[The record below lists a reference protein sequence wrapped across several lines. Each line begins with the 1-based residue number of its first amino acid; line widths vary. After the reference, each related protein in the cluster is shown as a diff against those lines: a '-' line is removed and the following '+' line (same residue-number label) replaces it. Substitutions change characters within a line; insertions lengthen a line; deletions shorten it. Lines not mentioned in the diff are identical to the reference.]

1 MAGTPSPLPDE
12 ALFEQA
18 ACGLVV
24 TGVDGAILRANARFC
39 VWLGCDTA
47 ALAGRRR
54 VQDFFTVGGRVFHQT
69 HCAPMLHVQGSVA
82 EVQVDLLHH
91 DRSRLPMLM
100 NIIRWRHGDAVLDAY
115 AFFLAT
121 ERRSYEREL
130 LVARKAAEAELAAR
144 LGAEASLQELNQK
157 LSLADRRKDEFLA
170 TLAHELRNPL
180 APMRN
185 VVEAMK
191 RHTLDARLQNWSL
204 DVLDRQLT
212 HITHLVDDLMEA
224 SRISQ
229 GRVTLRRKPIDIV
242 AILRAALDDV
252 SGMIGAAGHALDVE
266 LPPEPIT
273 VDADAT
279 RLAQV
284 FINLLTNASKYTPR
298 GGRIV
303 VAAQRQG
310 AEAVVSVRDT
320 GIGIPRESL
329 ATIFDMFSQL
339 SPALER
345 SQGGLGIG
353 LALVRGLVSLH
364 GGTISA
370 DSEGVGKGSVFT
382 VRVPVVA
389 TPASMPAATSAH
401 AAARSCRILVVDD
414 NVDVAESMAMA
425 LGLFG
430 HDTRAVHDGGAA
442 LQTGGEF
449 LPDVVLLDI
458 GLPGQNGYEVAR
470 QIRRAPWGRDLLL
483 IAATGWGQDAD
494 RQLAEDAGFDRHL
507 TKPVDF
513 AILQTLLSQ
522 RSR

>member
-1 MAGTPSPLPDE
+1 MAGTPSPPSDE
-12 ALFEQA
+12 LLFDQA

-24 TGVDGAILRANARFC
+24 TGVDGTILRANARFC
-39 VWLGCDTA
+39 VWLGFDTA

-100 NIIRWRHGDAVLDAY
+100 NIIRWRQGDAVLDAY

-121 ERRSYEREL
+121 DRRSYEREL
-130 LVARKAAEAELAAR
+130 LVARKAAEAELEAR

-191 RHTLDARLQNWSL
+191 RHTLDARLQSWSL

-229 GRVTLRRKPIDIV
+229 GRVTLRRKPLDLV
-242 AILRAALDDV
+242 AVLRAALDDV

-266 LPPEPIT
+266 LPPQPMT

-310 AEAVVSVRDT
+310 ADAVVSVRDT

-353 LALVRGLVSLH
+353 LALVRGLVALH

-382 VRVPVVA
+382 VRLPVVA
-389 TPASMPAATSAH
+389 TPASMPAIMPEH
-401 AAARSCRILVVDD
+401 AAARGRRILVVDD

-442 LQTGGEF
+442 LRTGSEF

-494 RQLAEDAGFDRHL
+494 RQLAEDAGFDHHL

-513 AILQTLLSQ
+513 ASLQTLLSE

>member
-12 ALFEQA
+12 VLFEQA

-24 TGVDGAILRANARFC
+24 TGVDGTILRANARFC

-47 ALAGRRR
+47 VLAGRRR

-121 ERRSYEREL
+121 DRRSYEREL
-130 LVARKAAEAELAAR
+130 LVARKAAEAELEAR

-191 RHTLDARLQNWSL
+191 RHTLDARLQSWSL

-229 GRVTLRRKPIDIV
+229 GRVTLRRKPLDLV
-242 AILRAALDDV
+242 AVLRAALDDV

-266 LPPEPIT
+266 LPPQPIT

-303 VAAQRQG
+303 VTAQRQG
-310 AEAVVSVRDT
+310 TDAVVSVRDT

-353 LALVRGLVSLH
+353 LALVRGLVALH

-382 VRVPVVA
+382 VRLPVVA
-389 TPASMPAATSAH
+389 TPASMPAVMPAH
-401 AAARSCRILVVDD
+401 AAARGCRILVVDD
-414 NVDVAESMAMA
+414 NVDVAESMAMT

-470 QIRRAPWGRDLLL
+470 QIRRASWGQGVLL

-494 RQLAEDAGFDRHL
+494 RQLAEDAGFDHHL

-513 AILQTLLSQ
+513 ASLQTLLSE

>member
-1 MAGTPSPLPDE
+1 MAGTLSPPDE
-12 ALFEQA
+12 VLFEQA

-24 TGVDGAILRANARFC
+24 TGVDGTILRANARFC
-39 VWLGCDTA
+39 VWLGCDLA
-47 ALAGRRR
+47 ALPGRRR

-121 ERRSYEREL
+121 DRRSYEREL
-130 LVARKAAEAELAAR
+130 LVARKAAEAELEAR
-144 LGAEASLQELNQK
+144 LDAEASLHEINHK

-191 RHTLDARLQNWSL
+191 RHSLDARSQKWSL

-229 GRVTLRRKPIDIV
+229 GRLTLRRKPIDLV
-242 AILRAALDDV
+242 AVLRAALDDV
-252 SGMIGAAGHALDVE
+252 GGMTAAAGHALDVN
-266 LPPEPIT
+266 LPPEPMT

-284 FINLLTNASKYTPR
+284 FINLLTNAAKYTPR

-303 VAAQRQG
+303 VTAERQC
-310 AEAVVSVRDT
+310 ADAVVSVRDT

-353 LALVRGLVSLH
+353 LALVRGLVALH

-370 DSEGVGKGSVFT
+370 DSEGVGRGSVFS
-382 VRVPVVA
+382 VRLPVLD
-389 TPASMPAATSAH
+389 TPASMPAAMPADAT
-401 AAARSCRILVVDD
+401 ARSCRILVVDD

-430 HDTRAVHDGGAA
+430 HETLAVHDGGAA
-442 LQTGGEF
+442 LEAGGTF

-470 QIRRAPWGRDLLL
+470 EIRRAPWGRNVLL

-494 RQLAEDAGFDRHL
+494 RQLAEDAGFDHHL

-513 AILQTLLSQ
+513 ASLQALLSQ